1 MDATTLIGKLKD
13 DSPGGPLDRL
23 AALSV
28 EQLLDRPVGGLVTAE
43 QAVKVLRHGLD
54 GWLESKT
61 AVAALTRL
69 VDDAVNRL
77 RTDQRTLKEVVPRDL
92 RHALRD
98 VVGRPFSPDKRVVL
112 AIIDREPTRELVR
125 QLLLD
130 AILEFGRRVSSP
142 VAGVAKGLGAFA
154 RLAGEAV
161 TSRGGAIGGLVG
173 AVSGEVERQLE
184 KRAVEFVDAAL
195 AGVFGQLADSVSDP
209 RRATEA
215 AELRVALF
223 DGAMELNGAQ
233 LSRELMNADVPG
245 GAEVLRAGL
254 RRWLASAQSDAQLH
268 EAATAVLA
276 RDGQRTAREVLA
288 EAGLLEAA
296 RAAAHEQLRARLAE
310 VVGSAPFA
318 QWLAEVMAS

>member
-1 MDATTLIGKLKD
+1 MDATTLLGTLKD
-13 DSPGGPLDRL
+13 DSPGGALDRL

-28 EQLLDRPVGGLVTAE
+28 DHLLDRPLGALVTAE
-43 QAVKVLRHGLD
+43 QAAQVLRQGLD
-54 GWLESKT
+54 GWLASPT
-61 AVAALTRL
+61 AVPALTRL

-77 RTDQRTLKEVVPRDL
+77 RADRRSLKEAVPRDL
-92 RHALRD
+92 RHALREL
-98 VVGRPFSPDKRVVL
+98 VGRPFSPDKQVVL
-112 AIIDREPTRELVR
+112 TIIDREPTRELVR

-130 AILEFGRRVSSP
+130 AILDFGRKVSSP

-154 RLAGEAV
+154 RMAGEAV

-223 DGAMELNGAQ
+223 DGALELTGAQ
-233 LSRELMNADVPG
+233 LGRELLNGDVPG

-254 RRWLASAQSDAQLH
+254 RRWLASAQSDAQLLQ
-268 EAATAVLA
+268 AATALLA
-276 RDGQRTAREVLA
+276 GGGQRTAREALA
-288 EAGLLEAA
+288 EAGLLETA
-296 RAAAHEQLRARLAE
+296 RAAAHRHLRARLAE
-310 VVGSAPFA
+310 VVGSAAFA
-318 QWLAEVMAS
+318 QWLAEVAR